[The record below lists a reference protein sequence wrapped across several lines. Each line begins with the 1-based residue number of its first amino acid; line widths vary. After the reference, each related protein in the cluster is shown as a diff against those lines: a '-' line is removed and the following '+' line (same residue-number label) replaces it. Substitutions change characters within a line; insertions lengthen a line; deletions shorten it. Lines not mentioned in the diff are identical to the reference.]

1 MWVMSDVPFDQKPD
15 KQRRGP
21 PLLSCYDSLEDSC
34 AYAWLMLSRGVK
46 DARAPFH
53 TPTVATVDAHG
64 QPHMRTIV
72 LRACDP
78 EARRLRFHTDTRSSK
93 VAQLAQN
100 PNAAMHF
107 YDAQA
112 KIQLRLTVRLQP
124 LSGDELEAAWAATR
138 PMSRECYQVTQ
149 GPGTA
154 LQAPHDVTFDAAAT
168 DDGRAFFVQIGADIQ
183 AIEWLY
189 LAAKGHRRALFD
201 FQNGG
206 TKLQWLVP

>member
-72 LRACDP
+72 LRSCDP
-78 EARRLRFHTDTRSSK
+78 EARRLRFHTDTR
-93 VAQLAQN
+93 
-100 PNAAMHF
+100 
-107 YDAQA
+107 
-112 KIQLRLTVRLQP
+112 
-124 LSGDELEAAWAATR
+124 
-138 PMSRECYQVTQ
+138 
-149 GPGTA
+149 
-154 LQAPHDVTFDAAAT
+154 
-168 DDGRAFFVQIGADIQ
+168 
-183 AIEWLY
+183 
-189 LAAKGHRRALFD
+189 
-201 FQNGG
+201 
-206 TKLQWLVP
+206 